1 MRTTLRRALAVVV
14 PAALAISAV
23 GPVAAAD
30 PGVELVG
37 QGSIPGNGLDK
48 SGLTGELCQA
58 SNSAN
63 CVPAAIFGGFGSD
76 IDYSGFDDVYVAAP
90 DRGPF
95 DGLTDTPY
103 IDRLDFLHIALELE
117 GDPANN
123 VTTTLLDTRLLR
135 DDRGPLLGA
144 AGSFDDRFDPEGIR
158 VGPNGTIFVSDEY
171 GPSIVEMN
179 RQGNVVHRIP
189 VPADFAIANP
199 SADPNLELANN
210 ASGRQANRGMEGLAI
225 SPDGTTLFGIM
236 QNALIQ
242 DHALTASLGRQSVYT
257 RILKVD
263 LATGDTQ
270 EYVYP
275 LVAANRGQGVSEILA
290 INDEEFLVLERDNL
304 SRLQSPPT
312 NPTRKQ
318 IWRISLDGATD
329 VSDITLPATGALPDG
344 VQPVSKD
351 LFIDLLDPDYGL
363 FDTVPEKL
371 EGLTWGP
378 DLPDG
383 RHLLYVISDNDLTP
397 TLATRIFAFAI
408 DPEEAAVVAPTHA
421 GPLFAPGQLKKI
433 LAGR

>member
-1 MRTTLRRALAVVV
+1 
-14 PAALAISAV
+14 
-23 GPVAAAD
+23 
-30 PGVELVG
+30 
-37 QGSIPGNGLDK
+37 
-48 SGLTGELCQA
+48 
-58 SNSAN
+58 
-63 CVPAAIFGGFGSD
+63 
-76 IDYSGFDDVYVAAP
+76 
-90 DRGPF
+90 
-95 DGLTDTPY
+95 
-103 IDRLDFLHIALELE
+103 
-117 GDPANN
+117 
-123 VTTTLLDTRLLR
+123 
-135 DDRGPLLGA
+135 
-144 AGSFDDRFDPEGIR
+144 
-158 VGPNGTIFVSDEY
+158 
-171 GPSIVEMN
+171 
-179 RQGNVVHRIP
+179 
-189 VPADFAIANP
+189 
-199 SADPNLELANN
+199 
-210 ASGRQANRGMEGLAI
+210 MEGLAI

-351 LFIDLLDPDYGL
+351 LFIDLLDADYGL

-408 DPEEAAVVAPTHA
+408 DPEAAAVVAPTHA

>member
-1 MRTTLRRALAVVV
+1 MRTTLRRALAIVV
-14 PAALAISAV
+14 PAALALNAV

-58 SNSAN
+58 SNSDN
-63 CVPAAIFGGFGSD
+63 CVPASIFGGFGSD
-76 IDYSGFDDVYVAAP
+76 IDYTGFDDVYVAAP

-103 IDRLDFLHIALELE
+103 IDRLDFLHITLDLE
-117 GDPANN
+117 GNPANN
-123 VTTTLLDTRLLR
+123 VATTLLDTRLMR
-135 DDRGPLLGA
+135 DNRGALLGA
-144 AGSFDDRFDPEGIR
+144 AGAFDARFDPEGIR

-171 GPSIVEMN
+171 GPSIVELN
-179 RQGNVVHRIP
+179 RQGKVVHRIP
-189 VPADFAIANP
+189 VTADFAIANP
-199 SADPNLELANN
+199 S
-210 ASGRQANRGMEGLAI
+210 
-225 SPDGTTLFGIM
+225 PDGGTLFGIM

-242 DHALTASLGRQSVYT
+242 DHALTPSLGRQSVYT

-263 LATGDTQ
+263 LATGNTE

-290 INDEEFLVLERDNL
+290 INDEELLVLERDNL
-304 SRLQSPPT
+304 SRLQSPPAD
-312 NPTRKQ
+312 PTRKQ
-318 IWRISLDGATD
+318 IWRINLDGATD
-329 VSDITLPATGALPDG
+329 VSDTILPATGALPAG
-344 VQPVSKD
+344 VQAVSKD

-363 FDTVPEKL
+363 FNTIPEKL

-408 DPEEAAVVAPTHA
+408 DPEEAAVAAPTHA
-421 GPLFAPGQLKKI
+421 GPMFAPGQVKKI